1 MVSVLLIDDDTELSK
16 LLEEYLQSEQFELDA
31 AHDGPSG
38 LDKALATHYAAVIL
52 DVMLPGMSGLDVLKQ
67 LRQKSSVPVLMLT
80 ARGSELDRILGLELG
95 ADDYLPKPFNP
106 RELVARLRAILRRAA
121 GAGGAASTQPIHLA
135 GVELHPESRSVT
147 CVGKPVNLT
156 GAEFDL
162 LYTFLRNPG
171 KIITREDLT
180 QAALGRPMSPMDR
193 SIDVH
198 VSNLRRKLGSYDGD
212 PGTHQG
218 HSRQRLCLSSSR
230 GADVKYRSLFWKIFF
245 CFWLAAAAMIGA
257 LNVMLWLSFA
267 NDPNPERRRGALGE
281 ALNLYAESA
290 VQVYD
295 SEGPQSFA
303 EYVRRSLS
311 EAGTEIALFDG
322 NGKPLVAQASPEVAS
337 AAAEIQ
343 QSQQHVSHVTT
354 LGRLT
359 WGRTVVAPSGKTYIF
374 VSRLRQPYVPRG
386 LPRLGIALSILAAGI
401 ISYLLA
407 LYLTSPVKKLKT
419 VVQSF
424 AVGNLDVRVAPQL
437 GNRKD
442 ELADLGREFDH
453 MAERIAALISS
464 QKRLLADISH
474 ELRSPLARLTVA
486 LELARKNVTG
496 KGVSALDRI
505 ELESE
510 RVNKL
515 VGQLLALTRL
525 ESGAERVPPENVAL
539 EDLVQ
544 AGDRRRRL

>member
-1 MVSVLLIDDDTELSK
+1 M
-16 LLEEYLQSEQFELDA
+16 
-31 AHDGPSG
+31 
-38 LDKALATHYAAVIL
+38 
-52 DVMLPGMSGLDVLKQ
+52 
-67 LRQKSSVPVLMLT
+67 
-80 ARGSELDRILGLELG
+80 
-95 ADDYLPKPFNP
+95 
-106 RELVARLRAILRRAA
+106 
-121 GAGGAASTQPIHLA
+121 
-135 GVELHPESRSVT
+135 
-147 CVGKPVNLT
+147 
-156 GAEFDL
+156 
-162 LYTFLRNPG
+162 
-171 KIITREDLT
+171 
-180 QAALGRPMSPMDR
+180 
-193 SIDVH
+193 
-198 VSNLRRKLGSYDGD
+198 
-212 PGTHQG
+212 
-218 HSRQRLCLSSSR
+218 
-230 GADVKYRSLFWKIFF
+230 KYRSLFWKIFF

-544 AGDRRRRL
+544 EVIDDADYEAKPLNKEVKAVRLDSCRVCGSVELLRSGIENVVRNAIRYTAEGTAVEVSLSARLDTACLSVRDYGPGVPEAELAHIFEPFYRVSEARERTSGGVGLGLSIAERTIKLHGGNIRAANVQGGLLITMELPLTPTPAAVQPAAEKMPV

>member
-1 MVSVLLIDDDTELSK
+1 M
-16 LLEEYLQSEQFELDA
+16 
-31 AHDGPSG
+31 
-38 LDKALATHYAAVIL
+38 
-52 DVMLPGMSGLDVLKQ
+52 
-67 LRQKSSVPVLMLT
+67 R
-80 ARGSELDRILGLELG
+80 
-95 ADDYLPKPFNP
+95 
-106 RELVARLRAILRRAA
+106 
-121 GAGGAASTQPIHLA
+121 
-135 GVELHPESRSVT
+135 
-147 CVGKPVNLT
+147 
-156 GAEFDL
+156 
-162 LYTFLRNPG
+162 
-171 KIITREDLT
+171 
-180 QAALGRPMSPMDR
+180 
-193 SIDVH
+193 
-198 VSNLRRKLGSYDGD
+198 
-212 PGTHQG
+212 
-218 HSRQRLCLSSSR
+218 
-230 GADVKYRSLFWKIFF
+230 YRSLFWKIFF

-295 SEGPQSFA
+295 SEGQQPFEQ
-303 EYVRRSLS
+303 YLHRSLQ

-322 NGKPLVAQASPEVAS
+322 SGKPLTAEVSPEVAS
-337 AAAEIQ
+337 VAAEIQ
-343 QSQQHVSHVTT
+343 QLQQHVSHITA

-359 WGRTVVAPSGKTYIF
+359 WGRPVVAPSGKTYIF

-386 LPRLGIALSILAAGI
+386 LPRLGIALSVVAAGL

-407 LYLTSPVKKLKT
+407 LYLTSPVKKLIT

-424 AVGNLDVRVAPQL
+424 AEGNLDARVTPQM
-437 GNRKD
+437 GNRRD

-486 LELARKNVTG
+486 LELARNNTNS
-496 KGVSALDRI
+496 KGMAALDRI

-525 ESGAERVPPENVAL
+525 ESGAERVPPEMVAL
-539 EDLVQ
+539 DELVQ
-544 AGDRRRRL
+544 QVVDDASYEAGPQNKDVKILQLDPCRMRGSVELLRSGIENVIRNAIRYTTAGSMVEVALAARLDTALITVRDHGPGVPEAELEHIFEPFYRVSEARERTSGGVGLGLSIAERTVKLHGGTIRAANAQDGLLITIELPLSATPVTVQPVAEKQPV

>member
-1 MVSVLLIDDDTELSK
+1 M
-16 LLEEYLQSEQFELDA
+16 
-31 AHDGPSG
+31 
-38 LDKALATHYAAVIL
+38 
-52 DVMLPGMSGLDVLKQ
+52 
-67 LRQKSSVPVLMLT
+67 R
-80 ARGSELDRILGLELG
+80 
-95 ADDYLPKPFNP
+95 
-106 RELVARLRAILRRAA
+106 
-121 GAGGAASTQPIHLA
+121 
-135 GVELHPESRSVT
+135 
-147 CVGKPVNLT
+147 
-156 GAEFDL
+156 
-162 LYTFLRNPG
+162 
-171 KIITREDLT
+171 
-180 QAALGRPMSPMDR
+180 
-193 SIDVH
+193 
-198 VSNLRRKLGSYDGD
+198 
-212 PGTHQG
+212 
-218 HSRQRLCLSSSR
+218 
-230 GADVKYRSLFWKIFF
+230 YRSLFWKIFL

-281 ALNLYAESA
+281 SLNLYAESA

-295 SEGPQSFA
+295 SEGPQPF
-303 EYVRRSLS
+303 EQYVHRSLQ

-322 NGKPLVAQASPEVAS
+322 NGKPLIAEVSPEVMS
-337 AAAEIQ
+337 VAAEIKQ
-343 QSQQHVSHVTT
+343 QQQHVSHITA

-359 WGRTVVAPSGKTYIF
+359 WGRPVVAPSGKTYIF

-386 LPRLGIALSILAAGI
+386 LPRLGIALSVVAAGL

-407 LYLTSPVKKLKT
+407 LYLTSPVKKLIT

-424 AVGNLDVRVAPQL
+424 AEGNLDARVTPQM
-437 GNRKD
+437 GNRRD

-486 LELARKNVTG
+486 LELARNNTNS
-496 KGVSALDRI
+496 KGMAALDRI

-525 ESGAERVPPENVAL
+525 ESGAERVPPEMVAL
-539 EDLVQ
+539 DELVQ
-544 AGDRRRRL
+544 QVVDDASYEARPQNKDVKILQLDPCRMRGSVELLRSGIENVIRNAIRYTSAGSAVEVSLAARLDTALVSVRDHGPGVPEAELAHIFEPFYRVSEARERTSGGVGLGLSIADRTVKLHGGTIRAANAQDGLLITIELPLSITPVTVQPVAEKQPV

>member
-1 MVSVLLIDDDTELSK
+1 M
-16 LLEEYLQSEQFELDA
+16 
-31 AHDGPSG
+31 
-38 LDKALATHYAAVIL
+38 
-52 DVMLPGMSGLDVLKQ
+52 
-67 LRQKSSVPVLMLT
+67 R
-80 ARGSELDRILGLELG
+80 
-95 ADDYLPKPFNP
+95 
-106 RELVARLRAILRRAA
+106 
-121 GAGGAASTQPIHLA
+121 
-135 GVELHPESRSVT
+135 
-147 CVGKPVNLT
+147 
-156 GAEFDL
+156 
-162 LYTFLRNPG
+162 
-171 KIITREDLT
+171 
-180 QAALGRPMSPMDR
+180 
-193 SIDVH
+193 
-198 VSNLRRKLGSYDGD
+198 
-212 PGTHQG
+212 
-218 HSRQRLCLSSSR
+218 
-230 GADVKYRSLFWKIFF
+230 YRTLFWKIFL

-295 SEGPQSFA
+295 SEGPQSF
-303 EYVRRSLS
+303 EPYVRRSLQ

-322 NGKPLVAQASPEVAS
+322 KGNPLVSGFTPEVAS
-337 AAAEIQ
+337 VAQEIQ
-343 QSQQHVSHVTT
+343 QSQQHVSHITT

-359 WGRTVVAPSGKTYIF
+359 WGRPVTAPSGRSYIF

-386 LPRLGIALSILAAGI
+386 LPRLGIALSIVAAGL

-407 LYLTSPVKKLKT
+407 LYLTSPVKKLIT

-424 AVGNLDVRVAPQL
+424 AEGNLDARVTPEL
-437 GNRKD
+437 GNRRD

-486 LELARKNVTG
+486 LELARNNTNS
-496 KGVSALDRI
+496 KGTAALDRI

-525 ESGAERVPPENVAL
+525 ESGAERVPPEMVAL
-539 EDLVQ
+539 EELLQQVVDDASYEARPQNKEVRIFQLDACRMRGSVELLRSGIENVIRNAIRYTAEGSAVEVSLTAKLDTALITVRDHGPGVPEAELAHIFEPFYRVSEARERTSGGVGLGLSIAERTVKLHGGNIRAANAHDGLLITIELPLSATPAMTHPTAEKQ
-544 AGDRRRRL
+544 PV